1 LTHQHHFG
9 RKAVGGRLTRRGRLS
24 WAVEPIKT
32 TVPIAVVGELDAGNV
47 VAAPQHVVADSG
59 VTGSGFAEV
68 SSSAEFEVVV
78 RSRSHLSADA
88 AVEKLV
94 EPLPDRWTEAGS
106 PQPSATVHI
115 EPVTTSVVVQRPGQ
129 LVIIG
134 GAEDRV
140 GGTVILRRFRDLC
153 GGENARIAVLGTA
166 TRIPIEVGHDYIQ
179 AFRAIGVGE
188 VVMLP
193 LASRYEANSVETI
206 KILEEVDGVFFTGG
220 DQQRI
225 SAIVG
230 GSRVGAWLHQ
240 KFEQGLVIAG
250 TSAGAAMM
258 SSIMIL
264 GGSARA
270 TSTSAVS
277 LGPGLGFLPG
287 VVIDMHFSERRRL
300 PRLLAAVAR
309 FPHDLG
315 IGIDEDTALI
325 VDGNRLEILG
335 AGTVTIID
343 ASEATSIVN
352 PYDERPIALT
362 GALIHVL
369 ATGYSFDLATR
380 SAKITTGAKVERRL
394 SQAS

>member
-1 LTHQHHFG
+1 MNGLTHQHPLG
-9 RKAVGGRLTRRGRLS
+9 RRTAGGRLTRRGRLS
-24 WAVEPIKT
+24 RAVEPVQP
-32 TVPIAVVGELDAGNV
+32 TVPMAVVDKLATCSAPQP
-47 VAAPQHVVADSG
+47 VAADSDVRDSG
-59 VTGSGFAEV
+59 FTEVASG
-68 SSSAEFEVVV
+68 AEFEVVI
-78 RSRSHLSADA
+78 RSRSHTGTDA
-88 AVEKLV
+88 VMEKLA

-106 PQPSATVHI
+106 PQASATPCV
-115 EPVTTSVVVQRPGQ
+115 EPLTTSVVVQRAGQ

-134 GAEDRV
+134 GAEDRA
-140 GGTVILRRFRDLC
+140 GGAVILRRFRDLC

-179 AFRAIGVGE
+179 AFRAIGVEE

-193 LASRYEANSVETI
+193 LASRYEANAAETI
-206 KILEEVDGVFFTGG
+206 KILEGVDGVFFTGG

-230 GSRVGAWLHQ
+230 GSRVGVWLHQ

-264 GGSARA
+264 GGSGKV

-325 VDGNRLEILG
+325 VDGNRLEVIG
-335 AGTVTIID
+335 AGAVTIID
-343 ASEATSIVN
+343 ASEATSSVN
-352 PYDERPIALT
+352 PHDERPIALT

-369 ATGYSFDLATR
+369 ATGYAFDLATR
-380 SAKITTGAKVERRL
+380 SAEITTGPEVERRL

>member
-1 LTHQHHFG
+1 MSGLTHQNHLG
-9 RKAVGGRLTRRGRLS
+9 RGVTGVGLAPGGGLS
-24 WAVEPIKT
+24 LAAEPAPT
-32 TVPIAVVGELDAGNV
+32 LSVVGELDTRS
-47 VAAPQHVVADSG
+47 APQSG
-59 VTGSGFAEV
+59 AVT
-68 SSSAEFEVVV
+68 
-78 RSRSHLSADA
+78 
-88 AVEKLV
+88 
-94 EPLPDRWTEAGS
+94 
-106 PQPSATVHI
+106 
-115 EPVTTSVVVQRPGQ
+115 QRAGQ

-134 GAEDRV
+134 GAEDRA
-140 GGTVILRRFRDLC
+140 GGAVILRRFRDLC

-166 TRIPIEVGHDYIQ
+166 TRIPIEVGRDYIK
-179 AFRAIGVGE
+179 AFRAIGVEE
-188 VVMLP
+188 VVFLP
-193 LASRYEANSVETI
+193 LASRYEANTTKTI
-206 KILEEVDGVFFTGG
+206 EILERVDGVFFTGG

-225 SAIVG
+225 SAVVG

-264 GGSARA
+264 GGRDKV
-270 TSTSAVS
+270 TSTSAVA

-287 VVIDMHFSERRRL
+287 VVIDMHFSERQRL

-325 VDGNRLEILG
+325 VDGDRLEVIG
-335 AGTVTIID
+335 AGAVTIID
-343 ASEATSIVN
+343 GSAATSIVS
-352 PYDERPIALT
+352 PHDERPIALT

-369 ATGYSFDLATR
+369 TTGSAFDLTTR
-380 SAKITTGAKVERRL
+380 SAEATIGPEVDRRL